1 MQKTNKSTLRI
12 WNTNQVE
19 NFSLLFNKL
28 ISKIIVEVNIDKNR
42 KEKAPVWQFYTNN
55 FGKNT
60 DKVKNQV
67 KSALLKKI
75 QSYSPKE
82 KEKQLIKQL
91 IETYKENQFEEL
103 KLKTGYH
110 LAVGLGL
117 PSFFENGLTL
127 HHIYGTPYIPGSS
140 VKGLARFTFLTK
152 AFNIFPFDGLSEV
165 PSLRLKNEDEP
176 FKELVEI
183 DKAFVES
190 KDFEEFYEKEVK
202 DLLKVKDLLVENT
215 PTEELE
221 KFYYLFKELFGTQHY
236 RGRVIFADAFA
247 TEWKFKVDIMNPH
260 YQKCYQSTPKDRG
273 DSENNEGGL
282 YLIGDWH
289 NPTPIFFLTVDK
301 GASFSFLYKVE
312 KPKLTLK
319 GEEID
324 LKELVGE
331 LLKEGLSLLGIGGKR
346 GKGYGW
352 FE

>member
-12 WNTNQVE
+12 WDTSQVE
-19 NFSLLFNKL
+19 NFALLFNKL
-28 ISKIIVEVNIDKNR
+28 LPKIVVEVNIDKNR
-42 KEKAPVWQFYTNN
+42 KEKAPVWQFYTKN

-67 KSALLKKI
+67 KSALFKEL

-82 KEKQLIKQL
+82 KEKRLIKQL
-91 IETYKENQFEEL
+91 IETYKENRFKEL

-152 AFNIFPFDGLSEV
+152 VLNIFPFDGLNEI

-176 FKELVEI
+176 FKELVKI
-183 DKAFVES
+183 DKALVES
-190 KDFEEFYEKEVK
+190 KDFKEFHGKVKELLVK
-202 DLLKVKDLLVENT
+202 DT
-215 PTEELE
+215 PIEELE
-221 KFYYLFKELFGTQHY
+221 KFYYLFKELFGTQSY

-260 YQKCYQSTPKDRG
+260 YQEYYQSESDQRKNK
-273 DSENNEGGL
+273 EEGL
-282 YLIGDWH
+282 YLVGDWH

-301 GASFSFLYKVE
+301 DAVFSFLYKVE
-312 KPKLTLK
+312 KPKFNLK
-319 GEEID
+319 GEEVD
-324 LKELVGE
+324 LKKLVEE
-331 LLKEGLSLLGIGGKR
+331 LLKEGLSLLGIGGKK

-352 FE
+352 FEKENKNPKTA

>member
-12 WNTNQVE
+12 WDTSQVE

-42 KEKAPVWQFYTNN
+42 KEKAPVWQFYTKN

-75 QSYSPKE
+75 QSYSPKNEE
-82 KEKQLIKQL
+82 KRLIKQL
-91 IETYKENQFEEL
+91 VETYKENQFEEL

-110 LAVGLGL
+110 LAVGLGF

-152 AFNIFPFDGLSEV
+152 VFNIFPFEGLKEV

-176 FKELVEI
+176 FKELVKI
-183 DKAFVES
+183 DKTLVES
-190 KDFEEFYEKEVK
+190 KDFEEFYKGVK
-202 DLLKVKDLLVENT
+202 DLFVEDT
-215 PTEELE
+215 PTEELK

-260 YQKCYQSTPKDRG
+260 YQKYYQSKPEDRG
-273 DSENNEGGL
+273 DSRNNEGGL

-301 GASFSFLYKVE
+301 DASFSFLYKVE
-312 KPKLTLK
+312 KPKLNLK

-324 LKELVGE
+324 LKELVE
-331 LLKEGLSLLGIGGKR
+331 KLLREGLSLLGIGGKR

-352 FE
+352 FEESKET